1 MIDYESKDWIGI
13 LANLRGSVLPR
24 LVVRMGIAVLFGAV
38 AVAMK
43 RLFEFHVN
51 PVAHGLI
58 GVALGL
64 LLVFRTNASYD
75 RFWEGRKLV
84 GQLVIAT
91 RDLTRQIAVHV
102 ERPEDRLA
110 LRRHVLA
117 FYQLFV
123 QRLRDQDDLPA
134 LAELLD
140 DEERLRLE
148 GVKLRAPVVATWL
161 TARLARVVGADAGGE
176 ARMSRMDANVASMMA
191 ALAGC
196 ERIRFTPVPFAYAQH
211 IKVFLTI
218 FCFTSPFAIVDG
230 LGLWTP
236 FAAAALALA
245 LFGIDEI
252 GVEIEDPFGTDPNDL
267 PLDALGAALASTT
280 TEMLESEGPVL
291 DSSRG
296 S

>member
-13 LANLRGSVLPR
+13 LANTRGSVLPR
-24 LVVRMGIAVLFGAV
+24 LLGRMGLAFVFGAA
-38 AVAMK
+38 AVGVK
-43 RLFEFHVN
+43 LLLDFHVN

-84 GQLVIAT
+84 GQLVIAI
-91 RDLTRQIAVHV
+91 RDLSRQISVHV
-102 ERPEDRLA
+102 ERSEDRLA
-110 LRRHVLA
+110 LRRLILA
-117 FYQLFV
+117 FYHLVV
-123 QRLRDQDDLPA
+123 QRLRDQDDLAA
-134 LAELLD
+134 LAHLLD

-148 GVKLRAPVVATWL
+148 GVKLRAPVVGTWL
-161 TARLARVVGADAGGE
+161 SARLARLLGSEAAGE
-176 ARMSRMDANVASMMA
+176 VRLSRMDANVAAMMA

-236 FAAAALALA
+236 VAAVALTLA

-267 PLDALGAALASTT
+267 PLDAIGASLAGTT
-280 TEMLESEGPVL
+280 SEMLESEPP
-291 DSSRG
+291 
-296 S
+296 